1 MPDKRKVGSSNLPRS
16 RSNSNTYLAKLVD
29 AVDSKSI
36 LEKGVSSNL
45 IIGKH
50 Y

>member
-16 RSNSNTYLAKLVD
+16 IVLIYNLTYLAELVD

-36 LEKGVSSNL
+36 LL
-45 IIGKH
+45 
-50 Y
+50 

>member
-1 MPDKRKVGSSNLPRS
+1 
-16 RSNSNTYLAKLVD
+16 LAKLVD

-45 IIGKH
+45 IIGKN

>member
-16 RSNSNTYLAKLVD
+16 SNTYLAKLVD

-45 IIGKH
+45 IIGKK